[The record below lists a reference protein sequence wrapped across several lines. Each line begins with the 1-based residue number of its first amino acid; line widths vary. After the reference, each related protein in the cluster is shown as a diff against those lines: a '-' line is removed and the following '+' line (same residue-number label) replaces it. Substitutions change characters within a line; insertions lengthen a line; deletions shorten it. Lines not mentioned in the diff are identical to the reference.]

1 MSKIR
6 ITDNEKIKA
15 IESYIQGEM
24 GFGEISNKYGI
35 PKSTLRHWICRY
47 KTFGVDGLQH
57 RKHNDTYSVELKKQ
71 AVEEYLA
78 GYLQKIQN
86 SFGQTVARLDQGV

>member
-24 GFGEISNKYGI
+24 SFVEIRNKYGV
-35 PKSTLRHWICRY
+35 PKSTLQHWIRRY
-47 KTFGVDGLQH
+47 QTFGVDRSR
-57 RKHNDTYSVELKKQ
+57 RKHNDTYSVEIK
-71 AVEEYLA
+71 
-78 GYLQKIQN
+78 N
-86 SFGQTVARLDQGV
+86 RL